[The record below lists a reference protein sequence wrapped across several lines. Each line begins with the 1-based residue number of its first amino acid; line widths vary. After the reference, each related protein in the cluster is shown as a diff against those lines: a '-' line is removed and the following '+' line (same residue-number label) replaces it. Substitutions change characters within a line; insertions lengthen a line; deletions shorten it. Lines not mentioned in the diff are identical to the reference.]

1 MRNALA
7 EFLLTEAHNNQNIV
21 LITGDLGFGVLNKF
35 QSELP
40 DQFMNAGI
48 AEQSM
53 MSMAAG
59 LASQGFRPFVYS
71 IANFSTFR
79 CLEQIRNDVSY
90 MDNPVTIISV
100 GAGLG
105 YGSHGYS
112 HHAVEDISIMRS
124 LGNVD
129 VYSPGDP
136 SETVSCLSG
145 ILAINRPAY
154 IRVGKGG
161 EAALSQRPAS
171 DSLPRIIK
179 SSDDSSAIISTGAI
193 ATVALKAHQLLT
205 ESGRDTNLVSVPWLD
220 CNVISEFLRL
230 NNFEFIL
237 TLEEHVLPGGFGSLL
252 LEVINS
258 LGLSTRVKRMGLRTD
273 LHNQVGS
280 MNHLLNLHGLNP
292 IEVANNFK
300 FSR

>member
-7 EFLLTEAHNNQNIV
+7 KFLLTEAHKDPRIV

-40 DQFMNAGI
+40 NQFLNAGI

-90 MDNPVTIISV
+90 MGNPVTIISV

-124 LGNVD
+124 LGNIHM
-129 VYSPGDP
+129 YSPADP
-136 SETVSCLSG
+136 SETVSCLSE
-145 ILAINRPAY
+145 ILANNSPAY

-161 EAALSQRPAS
+161 EANLSQQLAS
-171 DSLPRIIK
+171 NSLPRIIK
-179 SSDDSSAIISTGAI
+179 ASDDSSAIISTGAI
-193 ATVALKAHQLLT
+193 GGVGLKAHELLS
-205 ESGRDTNLVSVPWLD
+205 ESNTDTNLVSVPWLNW
-220 CNVISEFLRL
+220 NVISEFLIS

-252 LEVINS
+252 LEIINS

-280 MNHLLNLHGLNP
+280 MNYLLNLHGLNP
-292 IEVANNFK
+292 IQVANNFRL
-300 FSR
+300 SR